1 MAWAVYLSDL
11 GSCKINILKRC
22 PADIQRR
29 HTHTN
34 THTQRG
40 RLWHGIKLRPTLD
53 LDGIQSNAKAALA
66 VVVVL
71 QLTWQFSRRQLR
83 AF

>member
-11 GSCKINILKRC
+11 GSCKINILKLC

-34 THTQRG
+34 TQRM
-40 RLWHGIKLRPTLD
+40 WHGIKLRPTLD
-53 LDGIQSNAKAALA
+53 LDGIQSNAKAALSVV